1 VQGQVK
7 SIDREGTGIT
17 LTDGTRL
24 LTPRG
29 ATITPGALTE
39 GMTVIASYR
48 EENGDKVMTELA
60 VEETPASPP
69 AGPGRPA
76 EPSPAPPRDTPKR
89 Y

>member
-1 VQGQVK
+1 
-7 SIDREGTGIT
+7 
-17 LTDGTRL
+17 
-24 LTPRG
+24 
-29 ATITPGALTE
+29 
-39 GMTVIASYR
+39 MTVIASYR